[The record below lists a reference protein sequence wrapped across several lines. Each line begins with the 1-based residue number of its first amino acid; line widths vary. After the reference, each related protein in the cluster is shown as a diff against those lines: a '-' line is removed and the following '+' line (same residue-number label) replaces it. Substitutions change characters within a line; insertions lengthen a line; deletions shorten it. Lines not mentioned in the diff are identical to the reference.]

1 MEEFTL
7 EEMLMQD
14 TRKTIITT
22 ADMLGIRINK
32 SQRKAEIARRVS
44 ETILAIPMH
53 LLRQLPFREV
63 LRLQQMVHARDHAVP
78 ENPSFIM
85 DCLEQNI

>member
-14 TRKTIITT
+14 TRKTIIST

-32 SQRKAEIARRVS
+32 SQRKAGISISQEELNKIW
-44 ETILAIPMH
+44 E
-53 LLRQLPFREV
+53 
-63 LRLQQMVHARDHAVP
+63 D
-78 ENPSFIM
+78 
-85 DCLEQNI
+85 